1 MLLTTLERTKQVS
14 QGNLQWINDM
24 IRVREM
30 LIVDYFKILSIPEEL
45 DGKSLTREEAGKQLN
60 EFCQALVDYLTRGH
74 FVIYPKILTIME
86 HVSNRRLTIARR
98 LVPRIEDNTEHLLQF
113 NDMYSEGLNDKNVPL
128 IRKALTRIGELM
140 EVRFKHEDRM
150 VIALQIMDNT
160 MSEAAAPPALR
171 EKRQFSRV
179 AYKSPGVFTLK
190 NGRQYEIT
198 VKDISIKSALIEFH
212 DPGIVKKGDEGT
224 LDISISPEITITFEV
239 RIARVEGTSV
249 GVICTSIDIDSMTEL
264 RRIVEYNCNGN
275 EDLLKRDLEHLIS

>member
-24 IRVREM
+24 IRVRET

-45 DGKSLTREEAGKQLN
+45 DAKSLTREEAGKQLN

-171 EKRQFSRV
+171 EKRHFSRV

>member
-24 IRVREM
+24 IRVRET
-30 LIVDYFKILSIPEEL
+30 LIVDYFRILSIPDEL
-45 DGKSLTREEAGKQLN
+45 DSETLSREDAEKQLN

-98 LVPRIEDNTEHLLQF
+98 LVPRIEDNTEQLLQF
-113 NDMYSEGLNDKNVPL
+113 NDMYSEGLSEENIPQ
-128 IRKALTRIGELM
+128 IRKALARIGELM

-150 VIALQIMDNT
+150 VVALQIMDNT
-160 MSEAAAPPALR
+160 MSEAAASPALR

-179 AYKSPGVFTLK
+179 AYKSPGVLTLK

-212 DPGIVKKGDEGT
+212 DAGIVKKGDEGT
-224 LDISISPEITITFEV
+224 LDISISPEITITFDV
-239 RIARVEGTSV
+239 RVARVEGLSV
-249 GVICTSIDIDSMTEL
+249 GVVCTSIDIDSMTEL

-275 EDLLKRDLEHLIS
+275 EELLKRDLEHLIG